1 MNVTALAAY
10 TPEAVRAALAAR
22 GWEAQPA
29 WFAAT
34 GIQPFVVLIEDIT
47 EAEREALVHWGTKS
61 GADVLT
67 GESGLGAGGWALLA
81 GATSR
86 IAPLARYDRA
96 PAELA
101 RLAPALGRLLATR
114 VEPPRTWSIRGA
126 DVPLDKPLIIGIINV
141 TPDSFSDGGHLAS
154 VDAAVEHGARLTA
167 HGARLLDVGGE
178 STRPG
183 AAPVPVQEEI
193 ARVIPVIEELV
204 RRDLGPV
211 SVDTRKAEVARA
223 AFAAGAAVLN
233 DVSALRFDAAL
244 ANTAREAQAGVILM
258 HMRGTPATM
267 DDLAQYRHVAPEV
280 AAELGALADRAEG
293 EGIARERIVLDPGFG
308 FAKTATHNL
317 RLLDELATIVAL
329 GYPVAVGL
337 SRKRFLGAAT
347 GRPVEDRDRAT
358 AVACALAWERGARL
372 FRVHDVALTRE
383 ALALASATT
392 NPT

>member
-1 MNVTALAAY
+1 VNVTALAAP

-29 WFAAT
+29 WFAAI

-67 GESGLGAGGWALLA
+67 GEGWALVA
-81 GATSR
+81 AAASR

-96 PAELA
+96 PTELA
-101 RLAPALGRLLATR
+101 RLAPELGRLLAAR
-114 VEPPRTWSIRGA
+114 AEPPRSWSIRGA
-126 DVPLDKPLIIGIINV
+126 ELPLDKPVIVGIINV
-141 TPDSFSDGGHLAS
+141 TPDSFSDGGHLPS
-154 VDAAVEHGARLTA
+154 VEAAIEHGAQLTA

-183 AAPVPVQEEI
+183 AAPVPVTEEI
-193 ARVIPVIEELV
+193 ARLVPVIAGLV
-204 RRDLGPV
+204 KRGAGPV

-223 AFAAGAAVLN
+223 ALDAGAAVVN
-233 DVSALRFDAAL
+233 DVSGLQYDPGLAAVV
-244 ANTAREAQAGVILM
+244 ARAEAGVILM

-267 DDLAQYRHVAPEV
+267 DDLATYAHVAPEV
-280 AAELGALADRAEG
+280 ARELAATAENAERA
-293 EGIARERIVLDPGFG
+293 GIARERIVVDPGFG
-308 FAKTATHNL
+308 FAKTAAQNF

-372 FRVHDVALTRE
+372 FRVHDVAITRE
-383 ALALASATT
+383 ALALAGATT
-392 NPT
+392 DPT

>member
-1 MNVTALAAY
+1 VKVTALAAQ

-22 GWEAQPA
+22 GWETQPA
-29 WFAAT
+29 WFAAV
-34 GIQPFVVLIEDIT
+34 GMQSLVVLIEDIT
-47 EAEREALVHWGTKS
+47 EPEREALVHWGAKS
-61 GADVLT
+61 GTDVLT
-67 GESGLGAGGWALLA
+67 GNGWALVA
-81 GATSR
+81 GAASR

-101 RLAPALGRLLATR
+101 RLAPALGRLLAAR
-114 VEPPRTWSIRGA
+114 AEPPRSWAIRGTELS
-126 DVPLDKPLIIGIINV
+126 LDKPLIIGIINV
-141 TPDSFSDGGHLAS
+141 TPDSFSDGGRLPS
-154 VDAAVEHGARLTA
+154 TDAAIA
-167 HGARLLDVGGE
+167 HGEKLMADGGRLLDVGGE

-183 AAPVPVQEEI
+183 AAPVPVKEEI
-193 ARVIPVIEELV
+193 ARVVPVIVGLV
-204 RRDLGPV
+204 RRGVGPI

-223 AFAAGAAVLN
+223 ALDAGAAVIN
-233 DVSALRFDAAL
+233 DVSGLRFDAEL
-244 ANTAREAQAGVILM
+244 TVVAREAQAGVILM

-267 DDLAQYRHVAPEV
+267 DDLAKYDHVAVDV
-280 AAELGALADRAEG
+280 AAELAAGAAKAEG
-293 EGIARERIVLDPGFG
+293 EGIARERIVVDPGFG
-308 FAKTATHNL
+308 FAKTATHNF

-347 GRPVEDRDRAT
+347 ERPVDDRDRAT

-392 NPT
+392 NPP

>member
-1 MNVTALAAY
+1 MKVTALAAH

-34 GIQPFVVLIEDIT
+34 GIQSIVVLFEDIT
-47 EAEREALVHWGTKS
+47 EDEREALVHWGTKS

-67 GESGLGAGGWALLA
+67 GEGWALVA
-81 GATSR
+81 GAASR
-86 IAPLARYDRA
+86 LAPLARYDRA
-96 PAELA
+96 PPELA
-101 RLAPALGRLLATR
+101 RLAPALGQVLAAR
-114 VEPPRTWSIRGA
+114 AEPARTWAIRGGE
-126 DVPLDKPLIIGIINV
+126 LSLEKPVIIGILNV
-141 TPDSFSDGGHLAS
+141 TPDSFSDGGHLPSA
-154 VDAAVEHGARLTA
+154 DAAIEQGTRLMA
-167 HGARLLDVGGE
+167 DGCQLLDVGGE

-183 AAPVPVQEEI
+183 AAPVPAKEEI
-193 ARVIPVIEELV
+193 ARVVPVISGLAKRNV
-204 RRDLGPV
+204 GPI

-223 AFAAGAAVLN
+223 ALDAGAAVIN
-233 DVSALRFDAAL
+233 DVSGLRFDPNL
-244 ANTAREAQAGVILM
+244 ATVTRDAQAGLILM
-258 HMRGTPATM
+258 HMRGTPTTM
-267 DDLAQYRHVAPEV
+267 DDHVQYGHVAAEV
-280 AAELGALADRAEG
+280 AAELETLAEQAERG
-293 EGIARERIVLDPGFG
+293 GIARPRIVVDPGFG
-308 FAKTATHNL
+308 FAKTATQNL
-317 RLLDELATIVAL
+317 RLLDELATIVAV

-337 SRKRFLGAAT
+337 SRKRFLGAVT

>member
-1 MNVTALAAY
+1 MKVTALAAY

-193 ARVIPVIEELV
+193 ARVVPVIEELV

-233 DVSALRFDAAL
+233 DVSALRVDAAL

-358 AVACALAWERGARL
+358 AIACALAWERGARL

>member
-1 MNVTALAAY
+1 MNVTALAAH

-22 GWEAQPA
+22 GWETQPA

-34 GIQPFVVLIEDIT
+34 GIQPLVVLIEEIT
-47 EAEREALVHWGTKS
+47 ESEREALVHWGTRS

-67 GESGLGAGGWALLA
+67 GEGWALVA
-81 GATSR
+81 GAASR
-86 IAPLARYDRA
+86 LAPLARYDRA
-96 PAELA
+96 PPELA
-101 RLAPALGRLLATR
+101 RFAPALGRLLAAR
-114 VEPPRTWSIRGA
+114 AEPARSWAIRGA
-126 DVPLDKPLIIGIINV
+126 ELSLDRPVIIGIVNV
-141 TPDSFSDGGHLAS
+141 TPDSFSDGGHLATA
-154 VDAAVEHGARLTA
+154 DAAIA
-167 HGARLLDVGGE
+167 HGEKLMADGSRLIDVGGE

-183 AAPVPVQEEI
+183 AAVVPAKEEI
-193 ARVIPVIEELV
+193 ARVVPVIAGLV
-204 RRDLGPV
+204 QRGVGPI
-211 SVDTRKAEVARA
+211 SVDTRKADVARAALDAGAAVVNDVAGLRFDAGLGEVARA
-223 AFAAGAAVLN
+223 
-233 DVSALRFDAAL
+233 
-244 ANTAREAQAGVILM
+244 AQAGVILM

-267 DDLAQYRHVAPEV
+267 DDLAEYGQVSAEV
-280 AAELGALADRAEG
+280 AQELGSLAERAERQ
-293 EGIARERIVLDPGFG
+293 GIARERIVVDPGFG

-372 FRVHDVALTRE
+372 FRVHDAVLTRE

-392 NPT
+392 NPA

>member
-1 MNVTALAAY
+1 VKVTALAAH

-22 GWEAQPA
+22 EWEAQPA
-29 WFAAT
+29 WFAAI
-34 GIQPFVVLIEDIT
+34 GIQPFVVLIEDIS

-67 GESGLGAGGWALLA
+67 GEGWALVA
-81 GATSR
+81 GSTSR

-101 RLAPALGRLLATR
+101 RLAPEFGRLLAAR
-114 VEPPRTWSIRGA
+114 AEPPRSWSIRGA
-126 DVPLDKPLIIGIINV
+126 ELPLDKPVIIGIINV
-141 TPDSFSDGGHLAS
+141 TPDSFSDGGQLAS
-154 VDAAVEHGARLTA
+154 TEAAIALGDKLMAD
-167 HGARLLDVGGE
+167 GCRLLDVGGE

-183 AAPVPVQEEI
+183 AKPVPAAEEI
-193 ARVIPVIEELV
+193 ARVVPVIAGLIK
-204 RRDLGPV
+204 RGFGSV
-211 SVDTRKAEVARA
+211 SVDTRKADVARA
-223 AFAAGAAVLN
+223 ALDAGAAVVN
-233 DVSALRFDAAL
+233 DVSGLQYDPGLAAVVARADA
-244 ANTAREAQAGVILM
+244 GMILM
-258 HMRGTPATM
+258 HMRGIPATM
-267 DDLAQYRHVAPEV
+267 DDLATYGHVAPEV
-280 AAELGALADRAEG
+280 AAELSVISETAERA
-293 EGIARERIVLDPGFG
+293 GIARERIVVDPGFG
-308 FAKTATHNL
+308 FAKSAAQNF

-372 FRVHDVALTRE
+372 FRVHDVAMTRE
-383 ALALASATT
+383 ALALAGATT

>member
-1 MNVTALAAY
+1 VKVTALAAH

-34 GIQPFVVLIEDIT
+34 GIQSFVVLIEDIT
-47 EAEREALVHWGTKS
+47 ETEREALVHWGTKS

-67 GESGLGAGGWALLA
+67 GEGWALVA
-81 GATSR
+81 GAASR

-96 PAELA
+96 PQELA
-101 RLAPALGRLLATR
+101 RLAPALGQLLAAR
-114 VEPPRTWSIRGA
+114 AEPSRQWSIRGG
-126 DVPLDKPLIIGIINV
+126 DLSLEKPVIIGILNV
-141 TPDSFSDGGHLAS
+141 TPDSFSDGGHLPSA
-154 VDAAVEHGARLTA
+154 DAAIEHGRRLMA
-167 HGARLLDVGGE
+167 DGCQLLDVGGE

-183 AAPVPVQEEI
+183 AAPVPAKEEL
-193 ARVIPVIEELV
+193 ARVVPVIAGLV
-204 RRDLGPV
+204 KRGVGPI

-223 AFAAGAAVLN
+223 ALDAGAAVIN
-233 DVSALRFDAAL
+233 DVSGLRFDAEL
-244 ANTAREAQAGVILM
+244 ANVAAAAQAGVILM

-267 DDLAQYRHVAPEV
+267 DDLARYAHVATEV
-280 AAELGALADRAEG
+280 AAELAAGAAKAEG
-293 EGIARERIVLDPGFG
+293 EGIARERIVVDPGFG
-308 FAKTATHNL
+308 FAKTATHNF

-392 NPT
+392 NPP

>member
-1 MNVTALAAY
+1 VNVTALAAP

-29 WFAAT
+29 WFAAI

-67 GESGLGAGGWALLA
+67 GEGWALVA
-81 GATSR
+81 AAASR

-96 PAELA
+96 PTELA
-101 RLAPALGRLLATR
+101 RLAPELGRLLAAAR
-114 VEPPRTWSIRGA
+114 AEPPRSWLIRGA
-126 DVPLDKPLIIGIINV
+126 ELPLDKPVIVGIINV
-141 TPDSFSDGGHLAS
+141 TPDSFSDGGHLPS
-154 VDAAVEHGARLTA
+154 VEAAIEHGAQLTA

-183 AAPVPVQEEI
+183 AAPVPVTEEI
-193 ARVIPVIEELV
+193 ARLVPVIAGLV
-204 RRDLGPV
+204 KRGAGPV

-223 AFAAGAAVLN
+223 ALDAGAAVVN
-233 DVSALRFDAAL
+233 DVSGLQYDPGLAAVV
-244 ANTAREAQAGVILM
+244 ARAEAGVILM

-267 DDLAQYRHVAPEV
+267 DDLATYAHVAPEV
-280 AAELGALADRAEG
+280 AGELAATAENAERA
-293 EGIARERIVLDPGFG
+293 GIARERIIVDPGFG
-308 FAKTATHNL
+308 FAKTAAQNF

-347 GRPVEDRDRAT
+347 GRPVEDVR
-358 AVACALAWERGARL
+358 
-372 FRVHDVALTRE
+372 
-383 ALALASATT
+383 
-392 NPT
+392 

>member
-1 MNVTALAAY
+1 MRVTALAAQ

-22 GWEAQPA
+22 GWEGQPA

-34 GIQPFVVLIEDIT
+34 GIQQFVVLIEDIT
-47 EAEREALVHWGTKS
+47 DDEREALVHWGTKS

-67 GESGLGAGGWALLA
+67 GEGWALVA
-81 GATSR
+81 GAASR
-86 IAPLARYDRA
+86 IAPLARYDRT
-96 PAELA
+96 PSELA
-101 RLAPALGRLLATR
+101 RLAPELGRLLAAR
-114 VEPPRTWSIRGA
+114 AEPARSWSIRGA
-126 DVPLDKPLIIGIINV
+126 ELSLDKPVIIGIINV
-141 TPDSFSDGGHLAS
+141 TPDSFSDGGQLPSA
-154 VDAAVEHGARLTA
+154 DAAIEHGARLMA
-167 HGARLLDVGGE
+167 DGSRLLDVGGE

-183 AAPVPVQEEI
+183 AAPVPVSEEI
-193 ARVIPVIEELV
+193 ARVVPVIAGLV
-204 RRDLGPV
+204 KRGLGPV
-211 SVDTRKAEVARA
+211 SIDTRKAAVARA
-223 AFAAGAAVLN
+223 ALDAGAAVIN
-233 DVSALRFDAAL
+233 DVSGLRFDAEL
-244 ANTAREAQAGVILM
+244 AKVASEGQAGLILM

-267 DDLAQYRHVAPEV
+267 DDLATYEHV
-280 AAELGALADRAEG
+280 AAEVAGELAATAAEA
-293 EGIARERIVLDPGFG
+293 EERGISRDRIVLDPGFG
-308 FAKTATHNL
+308 FAKTAAHNF